1 MKNLPIEL
9 ADEHQKGMQNVDMN
23 NRLQSIEE
31 IMAIIQEARKPAVV
45 SPILGLF
52 VGGGSL
58 ELDDMDEDMD
68 DIETSGDFV
77 CAIWESIY
85 FMSSE

>member
-9 ADEHQKGMQNVDMN
+9 ADEHQKGMQNVDTN
-23 NRLQSIEE
+23 NRFQSIEE
-31 IMAIIQEARKPAVV
+31 IMAIIQEARKPAAV

-77 CAIWESIY
+77 CAI
-85 FMSSE
+85 